1 MISPDAPMEGPT
13 FFEAVVVEQATLG
26 LAPYGLSLAR
36 STPTLV
42 RFASADVFVE
52 FFLDPR
58 SLEVGAEIGL
68 RPEVDYR
75 EGARREGE
83 SFSIGRPTIRNAFSL
98 EQILKYYRD
107 DQSDTD
113 TVGSFT
119 LENIAKLPAAF
130 SELLKSLLEH
140 AAPFLRGD
148 FSAFVLLGDRLSL
161 AAQAFTKSMQEED
174 LRIAAERA
182 WQARDYA
189 RVASLLSKRESH
201 LSDAEEAKL
210 KYALRQLGAGR
221 S

>member
-1 MISPDAPMEGPT
+1 MISSDAPMEGPT

-42 RFASADVFVE
+42 RFASADVFVD

-130 SELLKSLLEH
+130 SELLRACSNTPRHSYEETSALLCYSEIGFH
-140 AAPFLRGD
+140 WRPRHLPNQCR
-148 FSAFVLLGDRLSL
+148 R
-161 AAQAFTKSMQEED
+161 
-174 LRIAAERA
+174 RILE
-182 WQARDYA
+182 
-189 RVASLLSKRESH
+189 
-201 LSDAEEAKL
+201 
-210 KYALRQLGAGR
+210 
-221 S
+221 